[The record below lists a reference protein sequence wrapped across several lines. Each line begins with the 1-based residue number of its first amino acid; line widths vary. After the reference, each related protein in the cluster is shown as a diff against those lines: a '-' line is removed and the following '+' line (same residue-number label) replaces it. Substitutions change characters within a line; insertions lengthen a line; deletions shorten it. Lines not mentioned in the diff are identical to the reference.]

1 MLIVDSSILLAALL
15 PEELGPDLEE
25 LIAAHD
31 ELLAPALLWV
41 EVRNIVLTAERRGR
55 MTGATADS
63 ILEAIDDLAVTLD
76 TAPRSDAVM
85 RLARAHQL
93 SAYDALYLELAL
105 RHHAD
110 LATLDRALRLAAI
123 AEGVDV
129 AAG

>member
-1 MLIVDSSILLAALL
+1 
-15 PEELGPDLEE
+15 
-25 LIAAHD
+25 
-31 ELLAPALLWV
+31 
-41 EVRNIVLTAERRGR
+41 